1 MSRSILLMSVVIVGL
16 TSQSSAGMACN
27 ARGEF
32 CGYPG
37 WAANAFS
44 SDDDRVPDY
53 SPVYRTNSTAFGYIP
68 PGNAAPLAYV
78 TGRAYGYGTAY
89 GYAGQ
94 GRFRR

>member
-1 MSRSILLMSVVIVGL
+1 MSRSILIMSVVIVGL
-16 TSQSSAGMACN
+16 TSHSSAGMACN

-53 SPVYRTNSTAFGYIP
+53 WPVYRTNSAAFGYIP
-68 PGNAAPLAYV
+68 PGDAALPAYV
-78 TGRAYGYGTAY
+78 TGPAYGYRAAY
-89 GYAGQ
+89 GYTDQ
-94 GRFRR
+94 GRYRR